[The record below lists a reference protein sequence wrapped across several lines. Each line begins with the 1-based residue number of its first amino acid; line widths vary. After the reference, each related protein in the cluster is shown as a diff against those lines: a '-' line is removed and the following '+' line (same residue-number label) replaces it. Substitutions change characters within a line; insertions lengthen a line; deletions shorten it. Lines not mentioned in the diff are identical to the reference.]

1 MNTSTAASPNVV
13 RHFCKTHLSQLNNL
27 TRIILLVALLTA
39 TSLKTKCQEGLQGSW
54 YMLSGNRIIEW
65 TIVKDSLISE
75 EINWDLKSRSPDQ
88 EPIIKIIGQEVIA
101 NGNIY
106 LYLKTPK
113 DTFSHLTLSTIKI
126 VKPKKEIIVVI
137 NSIGNLFTDTSIVRK
152 YINRDVDKKYGY
164 IFYSEP
170 EIRRLQNQK
179 SIKMMTIEDFKLYA
193 SKLLKFEVEIDSLSK
208 TSNLPNNSLYL
219 KFSMLRNIIGQIGYN
234 PLLTNREFSE
244 FINRFHQ
251 KEQTKEISSKLFYG
265 LYK

>member
-1 MNTSTAASPNVV
+1 M
-13 RHFCKTHLSQLNNL
+13 
-27 TRIILLVALLTA
+27 ALLTA
-39 TSLKTKCQEGLQGSW
+39 TSLKTKFQEGLQGNW

-65 TIVKDSLISE
+65 TIVKDSLISQ
-75 EINWDLKSRSPDQ
+75 EIDWDLKSISPDQ
-88 EPIIKIIGQEVIA
+88 QPIIKIIDQEVIA

-113 DTFSHLTLSTIKI
+113 DTSLHLTLSTIKI

-137 NSIGNLFTDTSIVRK
+137 NSIGNSFTDTSIVRK

-170 EIRRLQNQK
+170 EIQRLQNQK
-179 SIKMMTIEDFKLYA
+179 SVEMMTIEDFKLYA

-208 TSNLPNNSLYL
+208 MPNSQNISLDF

-234 PLLTNREFSE
+234 PLLTNREVRE
-244 FINRFHQ
+244 FINRFYQ
-251 KEQTKEISSKLFYG
+251 DQETKEISKKIFSDFFK
-265 LYK
+265 